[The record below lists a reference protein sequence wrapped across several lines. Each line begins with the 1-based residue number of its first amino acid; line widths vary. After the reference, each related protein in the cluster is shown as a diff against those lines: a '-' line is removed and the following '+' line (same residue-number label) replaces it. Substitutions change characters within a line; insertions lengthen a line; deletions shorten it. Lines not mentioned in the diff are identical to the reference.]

1 MDRNQK
7 MDHVIGGKFK
17 LGRKLGS
24 GSFGELYL
32 GINIQTGEEVAV
44 KLVILR
50 ICLSYFIQIL

>member
-1 MDRNQK
+1 VYD
-7 MDHVIGGKFK
+7 
-17 LGRKLGS
+17 
-24 GSFGELYL
+24 L